1 MWTPKKR
8 GEANFTSLRKG
19 LSSLCT
25 VQLNYFNNQ
34 IVCADKTLQ
43 KCESYSQEGN
53 LDQHIHTIHGG
64 KNIVNLKLVRYLKKH
79 MWIGLAFM
87 IVWVQ

>member
-1 MWTPKKR
+1 M
-8 GEANFTSLRKG
+8 N
-19 LSSLCT
+19 
-25 VQLNYFNNQ
+25 
-34 IVCADKTLQ
+34 
-43 KCESYSQEGN
+43 SQEGN
-53 LDQHIHTIHGG
+53 LDEHIHTIHGG

>member
-1 MWTPKKR
+1 MNALP
-8 GEANFTSLRKG
+8 A
-19 LSSLCT
+19 SST

-79 MWIGLAFM
+79 M
-87 IVWVQ
+87 